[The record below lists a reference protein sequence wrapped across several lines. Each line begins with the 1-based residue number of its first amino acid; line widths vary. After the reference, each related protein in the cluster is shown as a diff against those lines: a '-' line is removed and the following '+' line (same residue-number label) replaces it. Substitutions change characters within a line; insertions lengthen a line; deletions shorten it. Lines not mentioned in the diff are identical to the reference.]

1 MKQLGRM
8 IVIAAVAATLMLVA
22 STVAYAQASISL
34 GGDAVIT
41 NSKVLSVPITA
52 TCDPVGQETTFILV
66 TMTQPRSGGTYVE
79 GEGSVEPV
87 ICDSTPHTYVVTVPR
102 TGPDGGAWRP
112 GAASLTAIISYC
124 VTENGSFNCT
134 TQAFISQTTITLVRR

>member
-1 MKQLGRM
+1 MEQHRR
-8 IVIAAVAATLMLVA
+8 IITIAAVVATLMLIT

-41 NSKVLSVPITA
+41 SSKVLSVPITA

-66 TMTQPRSGGTYVE
+66 TVTQPRGGGAFVE

-87 ICDSTPHTYVVTVPR
+87 ICDSTPHTYIVSVPR

-112 GAASLTAIISYC
+112 GEASLTAIISDC

-134 TQAFISQTTITLVRR
+134 TQAFIPQTTITLLRR